1 MVTLRKPIQWDLTF
15 YIQGLSRNRS
25 NNVASGFRGLFN
37 QEWPKRL
44 CIHFRVEPYK
54 RLYVYA
60 FEYTWRNLIICLLRS
75 WAGRSSRGVL
85 ARWFLN
91 NLWGTLQVY
100 KFKFGRP
107 NRIILNLISG
117 RRYLH
122 TTPRIAHC
130 GQREDAR
137 NQPRGWKTKRKPIGS
152 HYLLNLSKFNF
163 DCLQCYRLMQSIFG
177 YLNIYDALRR
187 RCIIQIQLLN

>member
-1 MVTLRKPIQWDLTF
+1 MTETAMHTFRSWAIQT
-15 YIQGLSRNRS
+15 
-25 NNVASGFRGLFN
+25 
-37 QEWPKRL
+37 
-44 CIHFRVEPYK
+44 
-54 RLYVYA
+54 LYVYT

-130 GQREDAR
+130 GRWEDVR
-137 NQPRGWKTKRKPIGS
+137 NQPRGRKPKE
-152 HYLLNLSKFNF
+152 NLSNRIICGIYQNSISIVYGC
-163 DCLQCYRLMQSIFG
+163 DRLMRSIFD
-177 YLNIYDALRR
+177 YLNIYGVLRGAIVL
-187 RCIIQIQLLN
+187 RCDLLDC